1 MQTAS
6 KKKQTALGSL
16 ARTEDSVSRF
26 VPYTRHVDDT
36 TLKTKDGYLLKIIK
50 VEGMPFETAD
60 QVDINQRKHIRATF
74 LRGLSNSRFALYH
87 HIIRREENGQL
98 DGLFESDWCRD
109 LDKAYQKC
117 LSTKRMFVNE
127 QYITIVRRPA
137 QGAIGF
143 LAGIGESLSAKGD
156 KTKQLLQQQEQH
168 KALNEAVSN
177 LLTTLGPYRPTLLGL
192 QETGR
197 GTFSEPLSFLSY
209 LINLE
214 KSDIRPPEAGIAQ
227 YLPRKRISFGKET
240 FEVRGAAPHD
250 VKLGAVL
257 SLKEYADGTGP
268 GMLDSLLRLPH
279 EFIVTQSYGFVDRQ
293 ASLGAMRD
301 TQRKLIAG
309 EQGATSL
316 QENLDEAIDDIA
328 SGRSTFGEHH
338 LTLTAIGKN
347 AAELDRVI
355 SNCLSSFVNLGII
368 AVREDLNMEPAF
380 WAQLPGNFSYIARR
394 SLISNS
400 NFAGFA
406 SLHTF
411 PAGQAGGNHWGQAIT
426 RLETTSGTPYW
437 FNFHQRDVGNF
448 TVIGPTGTGKTVLL
462 TFLHA
467 QAQRLNP
474 KSVYFDKDHG
484 AEIYLR
490 AIGGSYTTVKAGVPT
505 GLNPLQL
512 PDTPENRAFIREW
525 VRLLVT
531 IDNKKEVSARDLD
544 IIADAVKANF
554 DEPLKH
560 RRLST
565 FAELLAG
572 HETRNGDSLAARISL
587 WHGNGERAW
596 LFDNPKDTLSLES
609 RTIGF
614 DLTSILDDRI
624 SRTPYMMY
632 VFHRVSQLL
641 NGEKVIIMLDEGWK
655 MLDDPVFSARIKDW
669 MKTIRKQNGLLGFAT
684 QSAKDALGSSVGDA
698 IIEQSPTQVFFP
710 NPRASEKDY
719 CEGFGLSRH
728 ELKLVRELTPES
740 RCFLLRHGTDSVIAK
755 LDLSGMEDFVSVLS
769 GRTETVSVM
778 HQLQKRYGD
787 NPELWLPHF
796 PASIRKKI

>member
-1 MQTAS
+1 MQVSA
-6 KKKQTALGSL
+6 KKRHMSLGALVK
-16 ARTEDSVSRF
+16 TEESASRF
-26 VPYTRHVDDT
+26 IPYTRHVDET
-36 TLKTKDGYLLKIIK
+36 TLKTKDGCLLKIIK
-50 VEGMPFETAD
+50 IEGMPFETAD
-60 QVDINQRKHIRATF
+60 QVDINHRKHIRATF
-74 LRGLSNSRFALYH
+74 LRGLSDSRFALYH

-109 LDKAYQKC
+109 LDKAYQKR

-127 QYITIVRRPA
+127 QYITIIRRPT
-137 QGAIGF
+137 QGPIGF
-143 LAGIGESLSAKGD
+143 IAGLGQSLSAKVD
-156 KTKQLLQQQEQH
+156 RSQQDAQEQESL

-192 QETGR
+192 RDAGR
-197 GTFSEPLSFLSY
+197 GLFSQPLSFLSY
-209 LINLE
+209 LVNLE
-214 KSDIRPPEAGIAQ
+214 KADIRLPHAGIAQ
-227 YLPRKRISFGKET
+227 YLPCKRISFGKET
-240 FEVRGAAPHD
+240 FEVRGATPHD

-268 GMLDSLLRLPH
+268 GMLDGLLRLPH
-279 EFIVTQSYGFVDRQ
+279 EFIVTQSYGFVNRQ
-293 ASLGAMRD
+293 ASLGAMKD
-301 TQRKLIAG
+301 TQRKMIAG

-316 QENLDEAIDDIA
+316 EEDLDHAIDDIA

-338 LTLTAIGKN
+338 LTVTALAHN
-347 AAELDRVI
+347 AEELNRVV
-355 SNCLSSFVNLGII
+355 SSGLSCFVNLGII
-368 AVREDLNMEPAF
+368 AVREDINMEPAF

-411 PAGQAGGNHWGQAIT
+411 PAGKAGGNHWGQAIT

-474 KSVYFDKDHG
+474 KTVYFDKDLG

-490 AIGGSYTTVKAGVPT
+490 AIGGSYTTVRAGIPT

-531 IDNKKEVSARDLD
+531 IDNNTAISARDLD

-554 DEPLKH
+554 EEPPKH
-560 RRLST
+560 RRLSF

-572 HETRNGDSLAARISL
+572 HETKHGDSLAARIGV
-587 WHGNGERAW
+587 WHGQGERAW
-596 LFDNPKDTLSLES
+596 MFDNAVDTLSLES
-609 RTIGF
+609 RNMGF

-632 VFHRVSQLL
+632 VFHRVGQLL

-698 IIEQSPTQVFFP
+698 IIEQSPTQIFFP
-710 NPRASEKDY
+710 HPRASEEDY
-719 CEGFGLSRH
+719 CKGFGLSRH

-755 LDLSGMEDFVSVLS
+755 LDLSGMEQYINVLS
-769 GRTETVSVM
+769 GRTETVGVV
-778 HQLQKRYGD
+778 HDLVKRYGD
-787 NPELWLPHF
+787 NPELWLPHLHQLT
-796 PASIRKKI
+796 RKQS